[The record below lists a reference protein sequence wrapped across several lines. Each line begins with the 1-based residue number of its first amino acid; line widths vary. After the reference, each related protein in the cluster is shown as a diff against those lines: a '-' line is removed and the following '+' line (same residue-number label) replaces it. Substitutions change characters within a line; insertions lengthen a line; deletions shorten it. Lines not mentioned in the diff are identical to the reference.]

1 MAETP
6 RNNSVNPVDSS
17 SQGNGALKE
26 VPTTPETPEMAAV
39 RIAREAFFARA
50 RDGHAAPDAASMEA
64 PYVAAEAA
72 AAAPSRPAGPNRE
85 SAGGAPSEIS
95 GAVTSPADRI
105 ASRHSGEGLLAV
117 GVLSDLGG
125 ERAYRVW
132 ATADSEDLKAITDPQ
147 ARDTAFETIVDN
159 MRMPQYR
166 EALSLVDYGLEREA
180 VRALNARGEA
190 RVDGPAPA
198 INDAAESPLTDEPT
212 SETPAFDERVA
223 PVTPA
228 EENAIEAIQTPERE
242 VPTDQVTDAE
252 KRREAEE
259 KIPRRNAGARLLD
272 AFTRSLVGRERT
284 GSSNEIL
291 SPAVMTKDDY
301 AVPEAIAS
309 RYVVRDGDFWRFDE
323 KDPGNADKHEPKFTD
338 KGPRLATREDDRG
351 TAADMVTV
359 AQAKGWQQVTL
370 KGSEPFRRN
379 AWLEA
384 QLAGIKTQGFEPKEQ
399 DRAMLEAAR
408 RERDSLIIT
417 AGRRVPEASRP
428 LSASTPAP
436 TSKQVPERSADSSN
450 MAAPGAHATAAAT
463 TPAAPIASAV
473 AATSQ
478 GVSASGEQVI
488 SKPHPAP
495 AELKQNTLLEHGAAP
510 YKNNKD
516 NADSYFVSYRESDG
530 ATKTVWGKDLERA
543 IRDSGVQPGDA
554 LTLENLGSRPVTV
567 NRSIKDAEG
576 KEVGVEQINTRLN
589 VWEIHK
595 QEKRAPGAQDS
606 TSAAMSVAGIR
617 EQVEKA
623 LAGQPDNVVR
633 EVMDRLAE
641 RLQAGIAVQTEH
653 QKVASPAQDLKP
665 AIDTRL
671 AQVDIDREAR
681 QAIAQAPKSQR
692 NPERDVAKQ
701 SAPSVAL

>member
-1 MAETP
+1 
-6 RNNSVNPVDSS
+6 
-17 SQGNGALKE
+17 
-26 VPTTPETPEMAAV
+26 
-39 RIAREAFFARA
+39 
-50 RDGHAAPDAASMEA
+50 
-64 PYVAAEAA
+64 
-72 AAAPSRPAGPNRE
+72 
-85 SAGGAPSEIS
+85 
-95 GAVTSPADRI
+95 
-105 ASRHSGEGLLAV
+105 
-117 GVLSDLGG
+117 
-125 ERAYRVW
+125 
-132 ATADSEDLKAITDPQ
+132 
-147 ARDTAFETIVDN
+147 
-159 MRMPQYR
+159 
-166 EALSLVDYGLEREA
+166 
-180 VRALNARGEA
+180 
-190 RVDGPAPA
+190 
-198 INDAAESPLTDEPT
+198 
-212 SETPAFDERVA
+212 
-223 PVTPA
+223 
-228 EENAIEAIQTPERE
+228 
-242 VPTDQVTDAE
+242 
-252 KRREAEE
+252 
-259 KIPRRNAGARLLD
+259 
-272 AFTRSLVGRERT
+272 
-284 GSSNEIL
+284 
-291 SPAVMTKDDY
+291 
-301 AVPEAIAS
+301 
-309 RYVVRDGDFWRFDE
+309 
-323 KDPGNADKHEPKFTD
+323 
-338 KGPRLATREDDRG
+338 
-351 TAADMVTV
+351 
-359 AQAKGWQQVTL
+359 
-370 KGSEPFRRN
+370 
-379 AWLEA
+379 
-384 QLAGIKTQGFEPKEQ
+384 
-399 DRAMLEAAR
+399 
-408 RERDSLIIT
+408 
-417 AGRRVPEASRP
+417 
-428 LSASTPAP
+428 
-436 TSKQVPERSADSSN
+436 